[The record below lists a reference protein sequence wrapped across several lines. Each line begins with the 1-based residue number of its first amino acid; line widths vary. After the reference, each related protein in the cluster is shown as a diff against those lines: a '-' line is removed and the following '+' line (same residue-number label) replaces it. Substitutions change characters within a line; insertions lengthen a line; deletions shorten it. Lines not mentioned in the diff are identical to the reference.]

1 MSPTA
6 TISSSGTVTHGVA
19 HSFSAAGSSDP
30 FPGGAIIAYKWNWGD
45 GSTSSGKSVSH
56 TCSTA
61 GTKTI
66 TLSVKD
72 NYGRVGTK
80 KLTISVA

>member
-1 MSPTA
+1 
-6 TISSSGTVTHGVA
+6 
-19 HSFSAAGSSDP
+19 
-30 FPGGAIIAYKWNWGD
+30 
-45 GSTSSGKSVSH
+45 VSH